1 MTDLEK
7 KIKYYADEY
16 YKGNE
21 IISDDQYDALLKQL
35 RAENPD
41 SEFLKGEILGDN
53 LKGVSKK
60 YDLPITMGSL
70 AKCNTDEEIEKWWS
84 THAHDNIVAETKV
97 DGNSQLL
104 VYKDGKFIQ
113 SLSRGNAVQG
123 EDTTSLLSKIPGIP
137 KELKSKF
144 TGVIRGEVNML
155 RSVFEKH
162 FKNSGYKNPRN
173 LAAGILGRLDHT
185 DLDKLQFIAYDVFDS
200 ENIVDDTEVRKLN
213 FLEKNDFLVP
223 EFIINP
229 TFDELLNW
237 KNSIHNA
244 MEIPCDGVVVKQNI
258 VDKED
263 LMRLVPK
270 NNVAFKPNL
279 QTAISTVTDIKW
291 QMKGSILSPVVLI
304 EPTELEGTTVVKAS
318 VANINKMKK
327 LGLYIGAKVMVSKH
341 GMIIPQIDAVVE
353 PKENAFEIPTTCPA
367 CGQTLVLRDTGTFPE
382 CKNPDCSRKVAHKY
396 ARLFGTLDI
405 RGAGIAFVTA
415 LEEAG
420 VSYKE
425 FFKMLKDGPSDVL
438 NEFAGGING
447 EKVFIQLNSK
457 LKDPITP
464 AKFLS
469 LFDYQGLSEGQFN
482 KLGSDKTLKELLKM
496 KEADLASIKGV
507 GPETASKFFDF
518 FNKNMEE
525 ILSISRYFNIQLAAP
540 EATSSDKPTVCFTG
554 ACPGYTRSQ
563 LSDIAKA
570 KYTVVGAVTKD
581 LQILVCAD
589 PNSGSGK
596 LKAAAK
602 NGTKV
607 ISYDEFLATLQ

>member
-1 MTDLEK
+1 
-7 KIKYYADEY
+7 
-16 YKGNE
+16 
-21 IISDDQYDALLKQL
+21 
-35 RAENPD
+35 
-41 SEFLKGEILGDN
+41 
-53 LKGVSKK
+53 
-60 YDLPITMGSL
+60 
-70 AKCNTDEEIEKWWS
+70 
-84 THAHDNIVAETKV
+84 
-97 DGNSQLL
+97 
-104 VYKDGKFIQ
+104 
-113 SLSRGNAVQG
+113 
-123 EDTTSLLSKIPGIP
+123 
-137 KELKSKF
+137 
-144 TGVIRGEVNML
+144 
-155 RSVFEKH
+155 
-162 FKNSGYKNPRN
+162 
-173 LAAGILGRLDHT
+173 
-185 DLDKLQFIAYDVFDS
+185 
-200 ENIVDDTEVRKLN
+200 
-213 FLEKNDFLVP
+213 
-223 EFIINP
+223 
-229 TFDELLNW
+229 
-237 KNSIHNA
+237 
-244 MEIPCDGVVVKQNI
+244 
-258 VDKED
+258 
-263 LMRLVPK
+263 
-270 NNVAFKPNL
+270 
-279 QTAISTVTDIKW
+279 
-291 QMKGSILSPVVLI
+291 
-304 EPTELEGTTVVKAS
+304 
-318 VANINKMKK
+318 
-327 LGLYIGAKVMVSKH
+327 
-341 GMIIPQIDAVVE
+341 MIIPQIDAVVE

-405 RGAGIAFVTA
+405 RGAGTAFVTA

-420 VSYKE
+420 ISYKE

-438 NEFAGGING
+438 NEFAGSING
-447 EKVFIQLNSK
+447 EKIFIQLNSK

-496 KEADLASIKGV
+496 KETDLASIKGV